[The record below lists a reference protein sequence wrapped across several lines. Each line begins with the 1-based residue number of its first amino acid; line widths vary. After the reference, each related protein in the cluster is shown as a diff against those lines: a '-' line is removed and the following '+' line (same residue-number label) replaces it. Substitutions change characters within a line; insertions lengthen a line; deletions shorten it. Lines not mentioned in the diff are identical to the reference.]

1 MQLLLGPL
9 LGRINDAVAVGISV
23 RGWLLR
29 RCCAKSKQNDQQ
41 NHATMHGVESSV
53 PGPELGSG
61 SYSSRDPL
69 A

>member
-1 MQLLLGPL
+1 MLHQRRRLHERVMQLLLGPL

-41 NHATMHGVESSV
+41 KARRHDVEQES
-53 PGPELGSG
+53 
-61 SYSSRDPL
+61 